1 MATIFTH
8 PIIAVTLGRLTGMPP
23 RTISIGC
30 LLSILPDIDFVAF
43 YSQYGDWHAVGHRGF
58 THSLAFALFAG
69 VIATRVFTPDRV
81 FTQAW
86 WQAVAFFTL
95 CMASHGMIDACT
107 DGGAGIAFFWP
118 LSDARFFFP
127 WNPIQVS
134 PIGLEF
140 LQWEGVEVLLS
151 EFLWVWIPS
160 LVILAAHAA
169 YARWFKASSLSGLPN
184 ESQ

>member
-23 RTISIGC
+23 RIIAIGG
-30 LLSILPDIDFVAF
+30 LLSILPDVDFVAF
-43 YSQYGDWHAVGHRGF
+43 YTRYGDWHAVGHRGF
-58 THSLAFALFAG
+58 THSLAFAVFAA
-69 VIATRVFTPDRV
+69 VIATRVFTSHRA

-86 WQAVAFFTL
+86 WQVAAYFAL
-95 CMASHGMIDACT
+95 CMASHGLIDACT

-118 LSDARFFFP
+118 LSAARFFFP

-134 PIGLEF
+134 PIGLDF
-140 LQWEGVEVLLS
+140 LQWEGVEVLFS
-151 EFLWVWIPS
+151 ELLWVWIPC
-160 LVILAAHAA
+160 LVILAGHAA
-169 YARWFKASSLSGLPN
+169 YTRWFKVSSLQGLPN

>member
-8 PIIAVTLGRLTGMPP
+8 PVIAVTLGRLTGMPA
-23 RTISIGC
+23 RTITIGC
-30 LLSILPDIDFVAF
+30 LLSIVPDLDFVAF
-43 YSQYGDWHAVGHRGF
+43 YTRYEDWHIIGHRGF
-58 THSLAFALFAG
+58 THSFAFAFLAALL
-69 VIATRVFTPDRV
+69 ATRFLTPMR
-81 FTQAW
+81 ASMEGW
-86 WQAVAFFTL
+86 WRTVLFLTVCA
-95 CMASHGMIDACT
+95 ASHGMLDACT

-151 EFLWVWIPS
+151 ELRWVWTPCV
-160 LVILAAHAA
+160 VILAAHAA
-169 YARWFKASSLSGLPN
+169 LTRRPKAPALQGQPN
-184 ESQ
+184 ESR